1 MSTQLL
7 RFDVYPMVYQVGKSA
22 KLSVRPVGTRPLA
35 VKEYKIVL
43 VSLAAGSGYSYPGIT
58 CEREYFATP
67 DENGVLSIDCVF
79 DMESEYYVRIY
90 SDDNRVAQLSV
101 YAVEADLAGRMPR
114 VGDLHMHTYRSD
126 GREAPWKVVADY
138 RAYGYDFLAIT
149 DHNRYHPSLEAEY
162 LYKDTDKL
170 LTIVPGEEV
179 HLPGNPVHI
188 VNFGGEYSINHMIE
202 NDRDKKEMYSI
213 PEEDRPEYLRRAL
226 DMNSCPDIISVD
238 EYKRQVNELADTLD
252 IPEGIDKFHYAA
264 CCWIFNKIRAANGLG
279 IYAHPYWI
287 SDVFQISE
295 VFNEYMLDTHP
306 FDAYEV
312 MGGESEYHMNGFQ
325 VAQYYN
331 KLQKGTDSDYPIVGS
346 TDTHSTSKTNS
357 AAYVTKT
364 IVFSPANDRESL
376 IESIKQKYS
385 IAVDTMSREFRP
397 IGDFRLV
404 KYAWFLLEHYY
415 PAHDAIAAED
425 GRAMH
430 AYSFAL
436 TAHEK
441 AFYAKKIAECKQEQI
456 LLEKKYFDFA

>member
-1 MSTQLL
+1 MATQLL
-7 RFDVYPMVYQVGKSA
+7 RYDVYPMVYEVGKLT
-22 KLSVRPVGTRPLA
+22 KLNVRPVGTRPFA
-35 VKEYKIVL
+35 NKEHKITV
-43 VSLAAGSGYSYPGIT
+43 VSLAAGSGYSYPGIK
-58 CEREYFATP
+58 CSRDYVATP
-67 DENGVLSIDCVF
+67 DENGVLSFECEF

-90 SDDNRVAQLSV
+90 CDDRRVAQLSV
-101 YAVEADLAGRMPR
+101 YAVESDLASRMPR

-138 RAYGYDFLAIT
+138 RSYGYDFLAIT
-149 DHNRYHPSLEAEY
+149 DHNRYHPSLEAQF

-188 VNFGGEYSINHMIE
+188 VNFGGKFSINHMIE
-202 NDRDKKEMYSI
+202 NDRDNNEMYSI
-213 PEEDRPEYLRRAL
+213 PAENRPEYLRRAM
-226 DMNSCPDIISVD
+226 DMNDCPDIISVE
-238 EYKRQVNELADTLD
+238 EYKRQVNELAQTLD
-252 IPEGIDKFHYAA
+252 VPEGIDKFHYAA
-264 CCWIFNKIRAANGLG
+264 CCWIFNKIREAQGLG

-287 SDVFQISE
+287 ADVFQISE
-295 VFNEYMLDTHP
+295 AFNEYMLDTHP

-312 MGGESEYHMNGFQ
+312 MGGEDEYHMNGFQ

-346 TDTHSTSKTNS
+346 TDTHSSAKTNTQGH
-357 AAYVTKT
+357 VTRT
-364 IVFSPANDRESL
+364 IVFTPKNEREAI

-385 IAVDTMSREFRP
+385 IAVDTMSKEVRP

-415 PAHDAIAAED
+415 PAHDAVACED

-436 TAHEK
+436 DESEK
-441 AFYAKKIAECKQEQI
+441 AFYAEKIAQCKKEQER
-456 LLEKKYFDFA
+456 LEKKYFAFA